1 MFFYVNCGPLNCVIV
16 NTGVFVDIGIC
27 VGLDVYI
34 RVQFCVYSKCTY
46 MLGVY
51 IICFI

>member
-1 MFFYVNCGPLNCVIV
+1 ML
-16 NTGVFVDIGIC
+16 GIC

-46 MLGVY
+46 MLGFILSVY
-51 IICFI
+51 MSIDLYH